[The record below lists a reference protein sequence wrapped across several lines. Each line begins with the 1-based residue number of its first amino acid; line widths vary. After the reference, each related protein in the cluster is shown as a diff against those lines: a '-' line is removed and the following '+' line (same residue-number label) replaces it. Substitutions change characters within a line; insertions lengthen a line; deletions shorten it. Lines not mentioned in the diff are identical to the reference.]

1 MGGSAGY
8 YVRFQSVPEDEGG
21 RVQKYVPILREL
33 S

>member
-8 YVRFQSVPEDEGG
+8 YVRFKDLPEEDGG
-21 RVQKYVPILREL
+21 PIRKYVPILREL